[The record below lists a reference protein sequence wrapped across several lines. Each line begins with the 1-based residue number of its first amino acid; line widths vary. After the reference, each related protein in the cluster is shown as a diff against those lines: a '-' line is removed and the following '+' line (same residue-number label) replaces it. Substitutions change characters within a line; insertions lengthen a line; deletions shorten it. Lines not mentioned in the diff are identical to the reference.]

1 MCEVDGGRR
10 RRRSLVY
17 TLPPSK
23 GSVHCKEEE
32 EEEEEEEVPSPYA
45 SAVSSSFSYNLERSL
60 PPFLGTYG
68 GGVQGIAA
76 AKKRCKESPLL

>member
-1 MCEVDGGRR
+1 MCEVDGEKR

-23 GSVHCKEEE
+23 GSVHCT
-32 EEEEEEEVPSPYA
+32 EEEEEEVPSPYA
-45 SAVSSSFSYNLERSL
+45 SAVSSSYSLERSL
-60 PPFLGTYG
+60 PRFLGTYG

>member
-32 EEEEEEEVPSPYA
+32 EEEEVPSPYA
-45 SAVSSSFSYNLERSL
+45 SAVSSSFSYSLERSL